1 MASLEEVF
9 DVCIVGAGPSGTTCA
24 WYLRQAGKKV
34 LVLDKR
40 EFPRDKICG
49 DAVCLNA
56 QTHMTRMGV
65 LQEIEREGKGNW
77 SEVGGLVAPSGAGFI
92 GNSVDYSG
100 KRLVIA
106 VKRMI
111 LDEKMFRAAQK
122 AGATMVEHTTFTGG
136 ALDKAKGQWTI
147 EAQTNAGEKVQYR
160 ARALVA
166 ADGAHS
172 SVTQALGIPTPPPDG
187 ICSRAYVKAGTHSFD
202 ADGIA
207 FYTRE
212 LIPGY
217 AAIFKEANGDLNFC
231 TYIIPGGAA
240 KADDLKDIH
249 HRLLKEHPYIS
260 KVIGPNAEIEKMK
273 GAPLRLGGTLKTYY
287 DHLVVIGD
295 AAGHIDPLT
304 GEGIHTAMDGG
315 WMAAEELCAALDAN
329 DLSEAR
335 LKKYEDRWMDAFGKD
350 FRISAL
356 MARVYTRLPIFVE
369 ASAKVMQKKGLST
382 LSEWGRIMTGAEPKL
397 NFLKPRLVLPILI
410 EAVKL
415 LLKGDKS
422 PEVVFLKGTD
432 RGTWKPEG
440 QSARAA

>member
-1 MASLEEVF
+1 MATEAELF
-9 DVCIVGAGPSGTTCA
+9 DVCIVGAGPAGSTCA
-24 WYLRQAGKKV
+24 FYLGQAGKKV
-34 LVLDKR
+34 LLVDKR
-40 EFPRDKICG
+40 KFPRDKICG

-56 QTHMTRMGV
+56 QVHLSKMGV

-77 SEVGGLVAPSGAGFI
+77 SELGGLVAPSGAGFI

-106 VKRMI
+106 IKRMI
-111 LDEKMFRAAQK
+111 LDEKVVRAAQK
-122 AGATMVEHTTFTGG
+122 AGARLVEHTTITGG
-136 ALDKAKGQWTI
+136 TLDSGSGTWTI
-147 EAQTNAGEKVQYR
+147 DGQTNEGKKVQFR

-172 SVTQALGIPTPPPDG
+172 SLTQALGIPTPPPDG

-231 TYIIPGGAA
+231 TYIIPGGQA
-240 KADDLKDIH
+240 KNDDLKEIH

-260 KVIGPNAEIEKMK
+260 KVIGPDAEIEQMK

-287 DHLVVIGD
+287 DHLLVIGD

-304 GEGIHTAMDGG
+304 GEGIHTAMDGAHL
-315 WMAAEELCAALDAN
+315 AAEELKDALESG
-329 DLSEAR
+329 DLSAAR
-335 LKKYEDRWMDAFGKD
+335 LERYQDRWMKAFGDD
-350 FRISAL
+350 FRWSAM

-369 ASAKVMQKKGLST
+369 ASARVMQKRGLGI
-382 LSEWGRIMTGAEPKL
+382 LSDWGRIMTGAEPKKR
-397 NFLKPRLVLPILI
+397 FLSPRLVAPILL
-410 EAVKL
+410 EALKL
-415 LLKGDKS
+415 LLKGDRN
-422 PEVVFLKGTD
+422 PEVVLLKGSV
-432 RGTWKPEG
+432 RGTWKP
-440 QSARAA
+440 QAPSARAA

>member
-1 MASLEEVF
+1 MGTEAELF
-9 DVCIVGAGPSGTTCA
+9 DVCIVGAGPAGSTCA
-24 WYLRQAGKKV
+24 FYLGQAGKRV
-34 LVLDKR
+34 LLVDKR
-40 EFPRDKICG
+40 KFPRDKICG

-56 QTHMTRMGV
+56 QVHLSKMGV

-77 SEVGGLVAPSGAGFI
+77 SELGGLVAPSGAGFI

-106 VKRMI
+106 IKRMI
-111 LDEKMFRAAQK
+111 LDEKVVRAAQK
-122 AGATMVEHTTFTGG
+122 AGARLVEHTTITGG
-136 ALDKAKGQWTI
+136 TLDSGSGTWTI
-147 EAQTNAGEKVQYR
+147 DGQTNEGKKVQFR

-172 SVTQALGIPTPPPDG
+172 SLTQALGIPTPPPDG

-231 TYIIPGGAA
+231 TYIIPGGQA
-240 KADDLKDIH
+240 KNDDLKEIH

-260 KVIGPNAEIEKMK
+260 KVIGPDAEIEQMK

-287 DHLVVIGD
+287 DHLLVIGD

-304 GEGIHTAMDGG
+304 GEGIHTAMDGAHL
-315 WMAAEELCAALDAN
+315 AAEELFGALESG
-329 DLSEAR
+329 DLSAAR
-335 LKKYEDRWMDAFGKD
+335 LERYQDRWMKAFGDD
-350 FRISAL
+350 FRWSAM

-369 ASAKVMQKKGLST
+369 ASARVMQKRGLGI
-382 LSEWGRIMTGAEPKL
+382 LSDWGRIMTGAEPKKR
-397 NFLKPRLVLPILI
+397 FLSPRLVAPILL
-410 EAVKL
+410 EALKL
-415 LLKGDKS
+415 LLKGDRN
-422 PEVVFLKGTD
+422 PEVVLLKGSV
-432 RGTWKPEG
+432 RGTWKP
-440 QSARAA
+440 QSPSARAA

>member
-1 MASLEEVF
+1 MASQEEVF
-9 DVCIVGAGPSGTTCA
+9 DVCIVGAGPSGSVCA
-24 WYLRQAGKKV
+24 WYLRQAGKRV

-56 QTHMTRMGV
+56 QVHMSKMGV
-65 LQEIEREGKGNW
+65 LQELEREGKGNW
-77 SEVGGLVAPSGAGFI
+77 SEIGGLVAPSGAGFI
-92 GNSVDYSG
+92 GNSVDFSG

-111 LDEKMFRAAQK
+111 LDEKMARAAQK
-122 AGATMVEHTTFTGG
+122 AGAELKEHTTFTGG
-136 ALDKAKGQWTI
+136 ALDKTAGIWTI
-147 EAQTNAGEKVQYR
+147 ETQGNDGSKKQYR
-160 ARALVA
+160 AKMLVA

-187 ICSRAYVKAGTHSFD
+187 ICSRAYVKAGTHNFD

-231 TYIIPGGAA
+231 TYIIPGGSA
-240 KADDLKDIH
+240 KNDDLKDIH

-273 GAPLRLGGTLKTYY
+273 GAPLRLGGTLKTYF
-287 DHLVVIGD
+287 DHMVVIGD

-315 WMAAEELCAALDAN
+315 WMAAEEIIKCFAAN
-329 DLSEAR
+329 DFSEAR
-335 LKKYEDRWMDAFGKD
+335 LKAYEDRWMEAFGKD
-350 FRISAL
+350 FRMSAM

-369 ASAKVMQKKGLST
+369 ASARVMQKKGLSV
-382 LSEWGRIMTGAEPKL
+382 LNEWGRIMTGAEPKL
-397 NFLKPRLVLPILI
+397 NFLKPRLVLPILV
-410 EAVKL
+410 EAAKL
-415 LLKGDKS
+415 LLSGNKNT
-422 PEVVFLKGTD
+422 EVVFLKGTD
-432 RGTWKPEG
+432 RGTWKPQG
-440 QSARAA
+440 SSQRAA

>member
-1 MASLEEVF
+1 MVNLDEVF

-24 WYLRQAGKKV
+24 WYLKQAGKKV

-56 QTHMTRMGV
+56 QVHLTKMGV

-100 KRLVIA
+100 NRLVIA
-106 VKRMI
+106 IKRMI
-111 LDEKMFRAAQK
+111 LDEKMMRAVQK
-122 AGATMVEHTTFTGG
+122 AGVPVVEHTTFTGG
-136 ALDKAKGQWTI
+136 KLDKAQGVWTI
-147 EAQTNAGEKVQYR
+147 EAQSNDGAKKQFR
-160 ARALVA
+160 ARVLVA

-187 ICSRAYVKAGTHSFD
+187 ICSRAYVKAGTHTFD

-231 TYIIPGGAA
+231 TYIIPGGQA
-240 KADDLKDIH
+240 KNDDLKDIH

-287 DHLVVIGD
+287 DNMVIIGD

-304 GEGIHTAMDGG
+304 GEGIHTAMDGA
-315 WMAAEELCAALDAN
+315 WMAAEELIKALDAG
-329 DLSEAR
+329 DLSEKR
-335 LKKYEDRWMDAFGKD
+335 LKAYEDRWMNAFGKD
-350 FRISAL
+350 FRMSAM

-369 ASAKVMQKKGLST
+369 ASARVMQKQGLSV

-397 NFLKPRLVLPILI
+397 NFLKPRLVLPILL
-410 EAVKL
+410 EAAKL
-415 LLKGDKS
+415 LLKGDKN
-422 PEVVFLKGTD
+422 PEVVFLRGTD
-432 RGTWKPEG
+432 RKIWKPEG
-440 QSARAA
+440 TSAKAA